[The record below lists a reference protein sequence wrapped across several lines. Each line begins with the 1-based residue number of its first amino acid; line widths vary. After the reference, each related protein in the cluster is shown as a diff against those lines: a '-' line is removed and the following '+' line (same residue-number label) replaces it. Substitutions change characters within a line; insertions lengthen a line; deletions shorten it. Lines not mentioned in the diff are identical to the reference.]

1 MTFHPP
7 PSSSP
12 SHAAKGGLDALQDLL
27 QLERAVL
34 DRNRLE
40 GTLDPLAPLRLL
52 RELTLE
58 YNQIAGERP
67 PALLFMLY
75 KLDLLSLLR
84 VRRGDRRGSRH
95 GGP

>member
-1 MTFHPP
+1 MTLHPS

-12 SHAAKGGLDALQDLL
+12 SNAAKGSLDALQDLL

-84 VRRGDRRGSRH
+84 VRREDRRGSRH